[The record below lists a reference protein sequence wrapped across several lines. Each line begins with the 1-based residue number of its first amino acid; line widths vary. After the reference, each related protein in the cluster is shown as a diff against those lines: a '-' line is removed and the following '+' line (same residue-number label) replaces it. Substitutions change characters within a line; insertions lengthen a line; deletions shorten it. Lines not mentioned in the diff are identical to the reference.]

1 MHFTCVCFGEVLF
14 DVLPAKKKAGG
25 APMNVAFHLTTLGQ
39 PTTLISKLG
48 DDNEGKELTDILGEK
63 KLNLEY
69 LQVDK
74 MHSTGMV
81 IAEPDAYGD
90 MKYDIKRD
98 AAWDFI
104 ETKVVHERLVGNA
117 SYFIF
122 GSLATRNHVS
132 RSTLFNLMD
141 IPVTRV
147 FDVNLRAPFIHQ
159 PTLEYQFSKA
169 DILKMNEEELDL
181 ITGWY
186 VTFKTIEDK
195 IRFLQNRFQ
204 IPEIIITRG
213 SKGAIINKNDAFYMH
228 DGYSVRVADTI
239 GSGDSFVAGYL
250 SSTLRQQSTA
260 DALRFACA
268 LGAYVATKTGGCP
281 AYTQNE
287 INAFMQKLKATT
299 NQI

>member
-1 MHFTCVCFGEVLF
+1 MNFSCVCFGEVLF
-14 DVLPAKKKAGG
+14 DVLPTEKKAGG
-25 APMNVAFHLTTLGQ
+25 APMNVAYHLTTLGQ

-48 DDNEGKELTDILGEK
+48 DDNLGKELTAILEQK
-63 KLNLEY
+63 QLNLEY

-74 MHSTGMV
+74 THPTGIVM
-81 IAEPDAYGD
+81 AQANAAGD
-90 MKYDIKRD
+90 MTYDIRQD

-104 ETKVVHERLVGNA
+104 ELKVLHEPLVKKA

-122 GSLATRNHVS
+122 GSLVTRNHVS
-132 RSTLFNLMD
+132 RSTLFNLLD

-147 FDVNLRAPFIHQ
+147 FDVNLRRPFIHQ

-181 ITGWY
+181 ITSWY
-186 VTFKTIEDK
+186 VQFKNIEDK

-213 SKGAIINKNDAFYMH
+213 AKGAIINTHDEFYYH
-228 DGYSVRVADTI
+228 EGYPVRVADTI

-250 SSTLRQQSTA
+250 SGIIQQKSPA
-260 DALRFACA
+260 DALCFASA
-268 LGAYVATKTGGCP
+268 LGAFVATKTGGCP
-281 AYTQNE
+281 PYTQGE
-287 INAFMQKLKATT
+287 INAFMQKVKATT
-299 NQI
+299 N